1 MKIYVASSW
10 RNYLQPG
17 IVLALRKCG
26 HEVYDFRNPAPNNNG
41 FKWQQVNIN
50 WNPGDDV
57 STEEYRKML
66 NHPIAIEGYKLDIEA
81 LRSCDAVAYVLPC
94 GKSASWEFGY
104 AMGQGK
110 PGYVIRFDETE
121 PDLMFREATI
131 IGNMNEFFEHFGEPI
146 ENKD

>member
-1 MKIYVASSW
+1 
-10 RNYLQPG
+10 
-17 IVLALRKCG
+17 LRKCG

-81 LRSCDAVAYVLPC
+81 LRSCDAVVYVLPC